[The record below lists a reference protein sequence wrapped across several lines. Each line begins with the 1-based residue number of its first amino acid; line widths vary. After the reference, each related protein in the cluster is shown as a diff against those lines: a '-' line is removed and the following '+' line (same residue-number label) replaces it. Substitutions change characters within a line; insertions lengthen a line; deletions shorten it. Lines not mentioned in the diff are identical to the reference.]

1 MLMSLGKIDKA
12 PLAEGSSFSL
22 TSRYPFYYADMSID
36 KRQHDYESCIKI
48 KIIFNINKK
57 KLYLGVLSQN
67 CHSD

>member
-12 PLAEGSSFSL
+12 PSIGGSFCPRVFSYL
-22 TSRYPFYYADMSID
+22 FYYADMRID